1 MSIEKEYTTRELAFF
16 LDISFYGVSKGIK
29 AGLINAK
36 KDDKGRWKITHL
48 EAQRVKSELIK
59 LDQ

>member
-16 LDISFYGVSKGIK
+16 LNISFYGVSKGLK
-29 AGLINAK
+29 AGLISAR
-36 KDDKGRWKITHL
+36 KDEKGRWKILHS
-48 EAQRVKSELIK
+48 EAERVKSELAK